1 MRDLCLASACCGRRL
16 EGARG
21 APPQRTLRGQ
31 TPPHLIHF

>member
-21 APPQRTLRGQ
+21 APPKE
-31 TPPHLIHF
+31 PSAA